1 MKESDYYLKIV
12 EWSEEDQ
19 CYIGYCPGLFLGG
32 CHGDDESD
40 VYKELC
46 RIVEENIALY
56 KEDAKTLPPSTAGK
70 AYSGKFFL
78 NVGKDLHKLLSI
90 KALQAGKSFNN
101 YCVNLLQQ
109 PFQQSKQIQSSKRI
123 SQPVAL

>member
-1 MKESDYYLKIV
+1 MLYRLLPRSFFGRV
-12 EWSEEDQ
+12 SW
-19 CYIGYCPGLFLGG
+19 G

-56 KEDAKTLPPSTAGK
+56 KEDAKTLPPSNAGK
-70 AYSGKFFL
+70 EYSGKFFL

-90 KALQAGKSFNN
+90 KSLQAGKSFNN
-101 YCVNLLQQ
+101 YCVNLLQ
-109 PFQQSKQIQSSKRI
+109 
-123 SQPVAL
+123 